1 MTTCA
6 RCGADLPDG
15 ARFCASCGAAVTQ
28 GGLQAPVRKHVVILF
43 CDIVGSTTLGESAD
57 PEALRQRLTR
67 YFDAVS
73 RVIWAHGGTVEKF
86 IGGAV
91 MAVFGVPSTREDD
104 AVRAVRAAS
113 GIHEAVAELSTQFEQ
128 EIGVGLHVRIGVN
141 SGEVFVAHQPD
152 GQFSVTGDAV
162 NTAQRLEAAAGTD
175 ETYVGDIVAELVR
188 DRIVL
193 DDVGE
198 IVHKGKSLPQQ
209 VFRVAV
215 DQDRILE
222 VREPG
227 FVGRHAEL
235 ADLTAV
241 ADRSAARRQ
250 GWLLTYVGDPG
261 IGKSRLIRQFVTGR
275 QDRLRVI
282 ASSCDAM
289 STGAFAPL
297 ARWLENLSD
306 GWQAYVEQLLG
317 DQAPAVVQRLRSAVG
332 LSNSPTSTED
342 VVWAVRAV
350 LAAMCEESP
359 VAAVWDDLHWGTAAQ
374 LHFIGH
380 LAAAC
385 RTLPVLTICL
395 ARPELFEVD
404 PSWGGGRKARVEDVE
419 PLDYDD
425 MLALAAER
433 IALQAGDA
441 NITAEDLVRR
451 ADGNP
456 QVVQLLAQSAAAGG
470 ALPASVTQLYEAAL
484 DRLAAD
490 ERAVVEAAA
499 VYGRHFP
506 GDPVG
511 AVAEVADPVAVLDR
525 LRDRNVFELA
535 GDGGYR
541 FAQTVFMQTAYRTM
555 SKRTRITRH
564 SALADWVDA
573 HRDELRADSVALI
586 ASHRQRAFD
595 LVQEIDGSLTER
607 RALQEAAADA
617 AMESMRAM
625 RLRGDPGTPE
635 AIDRLLDVLPVG
647 DTRHH
652 EVAHAV
658 GVERTDLTDAARWN
672 GWLDR
677 IDAAMAV
684 DPVWQ
689 VARTATR
696 HWAAVRSG
704 ELTLE
709 AACEEGRRLLARLDE
724 LGEVDPFAVD
734 LVSIYLAQAEAD
746 LGHLAICRELC
757 LAGIARAQ
765 RHEKAFLERLWRNID
780 VQIAYAGSTPVDD
793 VITQA
798 RTLQD
803 MVSGHRNIWRT
814 TTAVLAGA
822 LAMRGELQE
831 ARACWDQLR
840 TALEDVPVRLRAYD
854 LQHYPRLLLA
864 EGAPG
869 ASAHYWADRAAE
881 TELASFVA
889 SMLGSAARDAIF
901 DGDLD
906 FAVECCRELVTVEL
920 PLGLAFLEDVN
931 TAYMLAVQCA
941 LRGDRV
947 GARHQITV
955 PAQVERP
962 EESPVD
968 AAFMHV
974 MTAIVERL
982 LGDDAASHA
991 AADRARAALT
1001 EKGAT
1006 ALVPQIDLWVGNADK
1021 LRSDSWKNMAS

>member
-1 MTTCA
+1 MRTCA

-57 PEALRQRLTR
+57 PEALRQRLAR

-86 IGGAV
+86 IGDAV

-104 AVRAVRAAS
+104 AVRAVRAAG
-113 GIHEAVAELSTQFEQ
+113 GIHEAVAELSGRFEQ

-141 SGEVFVAHQPD
+141 SGEVFVTHQPD

-162 NTAQRLEAAAGTD
+162 NTAQRLEAAAGED
-175 ETYVGDIVAELVR
+175 ETYLGDTVAELVR
-188 DRIVL
+188 ADIVL

-198 IVHKGKSLPQQ
+198 ILHKGKSLPQH
-209 VFRVAV
+209 VFRVAT
-215 DQDRILE
+215 DQDRVLE
-222 VREPG
+222 VREPA
-227 FVGRHAEL
+227 FVGRQAEL
-235 ADLTAV
+235 DDLAAV

-250 GWLLTYVGDPG
+250 GWLLTYVGDAG
-261 IGKSRLIRQFVTGR
+261 IGKSRLIRQFLAGR
-275 QDRLRVI
+275 EERLRVV
-282 ASSCDAM
+282 AGSCDAM

-297 ARWLENLSD
+297 GRWLD
-306 GWQAYVEQLLG
+306 GLADDWHGYVEELLG
-317 DQAPAVVQRLRSAVG
+317 EDAAPVLQRLRSAVG
-332 LSNSPTSTED
+332 LSDSPTSVED

-350 LAAMCEESP
+350 LAAICDTSP
-359 VAAVWDDLHWGTAAQ
+359 VASVWDDLHWGTVTQ
-374 LHFIGH
+374 LDFIGR

-404 PSWGGGRKARVEDVE
+404 ASWGGGRKARVEDVE
-419 PLDYDD
+419 PLDYDE
-425 MLALAAER
+425 MLAVAAER

-441 NITAEDLVRR
+441 NITAEDLVQR

-484 DRLAAD
+484 DRLGAD
-490 ERAVVEAAA
+490 ERAVVETAA

-506 GDPVG
+506 GEPVA
-511 AVAEVADPVAVLDR
+511 AVADVAEPAAVLDR
-525 LRDRNVFELA
+525 LRDRNVFELT

-555 SKRTRITRH
+555 PKRTRITRH
-564 SALADWVDA
+564 SVLADWVDA
-573 HRDELRADSVALI
+573 HRDLVRADAVSLI

-595 LVQEIDGSLTER
+595 LSQEIDGSLTER
-607 RALQEAAADA
+607 RTLQALAADA
-617 AMESMRAM
+617 ATESLRAM
-625 RLRGDPGTPE
+625 RLRGDPDTAR
-635 AIDRLLDVLPVG
+635 AIDRLLDVLPAG
-647 DTRHH
+647 DARHF
-652 EVAHAV
+652 ELAHV
-658 GVERTDLTDAARWN
+658 VVLERTDIADLKQWS

-677 IDAAMAV
+677 LDAAMAA

-689 VARTATR
+689 VVRTATR
-696 HWAAVRSG
+696 HWGAARG
-704 ELTLE
+704 GDLTLDE
-709 AACEEGRRLLARLDE
+709 IRAEGRRLLTRLDSSSE
-724 LGEVDPFAVD
+724 ADPYAVD
-734 LVSIYLAQAEAD
+734 LVSIYLAEAEAD
-746 LGHLAICRELC
+746 LGHLATCHELC
-757 LAGIARAQ
+757 LVGVART
-765 RHEKAFLERLWRNID
+765 REHGLAFSERMWRNFD
-780 VQIAYAGSTPVDD
+780 LQVAYAGSTPTDD
-793 VITQA
+793 VVAQA

-803 MVSGHRNIWRT
+803 LVSGHRNIWRT

-822 LAMRGELQE
+822 LSMRGDLDE
-831 ARACWDQLR
+831 ARSWWTQLR
-840 TALEDVPVRLRAYD
+840 ADLQDVPARLRAYD

-864 EGAPG
+864 DGSPAE
-869 ASAHYWADRAAE
+869 SARYWAERAAE
-881 TELASFVA
+881 TELPSFVA

-906 FAVECCRELVTVEL
+906 FAVECCRQLVAVEL
-920 PLGLAFLEDVN
+920 PPGLAFLEDVN

-947 GARHQITV
+947 GALHQITV
-955 PAQVERP
+955 PAQVDRP
-962 EESPVD
+962 EESPIE
-968 AAFMHV
+968 AAFMHA

-982 LGDDAASHA
+982 LGDDAASQV
-991 AADRARAALT
+991 AADLARAALT
-1001 EKGAT
+1001 DKGAA
-1006 ALVPQIDLWVGNADK
+1006 ALVPQVDLWVGNADK
-1021 LRSDSWKNMAS
+1021 LRADDWKNMAS